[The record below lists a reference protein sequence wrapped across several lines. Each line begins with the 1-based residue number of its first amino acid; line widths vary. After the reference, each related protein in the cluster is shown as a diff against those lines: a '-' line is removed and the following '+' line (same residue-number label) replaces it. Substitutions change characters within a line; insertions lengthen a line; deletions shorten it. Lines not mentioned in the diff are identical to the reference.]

1 MNGLLWRRDPRWR
14 VLLATILTVALGGAL
29 VYWLPRDWASAPPAP
44 PADPH
49 ATLVARHFQQ
59 GIAMLHAKQ
68 YEHAVTAFHQV
79 LSYAPE
85 LPEAHVNMGFA
96 LIGLGKFEAARDF
109 FNGAT
114 VLRPGQTNAYYG
126 LGVALDALGDR
137 DGALGAMRTYVHLA
151 PADDAYRRRAESAI
165 WEMTDARAKQQIDA
179 PPGKKTSKAKS

>member
-29 VYWLPRDWASAPPAP
+29 VFWLPRDWASAPPAP

-59 GIAMLHAKQ
+59 GITMLHARQ

-85 LPEAHVNMGFA
+85 IPEAHVNMGFA
-96 LIGLGKFEAARDF
+96 LIGLGKWSSRRQSVHRFGWSRTLSASQRPSLTPAPDRFER
-109 FNGAT
+109 
-114 VLRPGQTNAYYG
+114 
-126 LGVALDALGDR
+126 
-137 DGALGAMRTYVHLA
+137 
-151 PADDAYRRRAESAI
+151 S
-165 WEMTDARAKQQIDA
+165 
-179 PPGKKTSKAKS
+179 